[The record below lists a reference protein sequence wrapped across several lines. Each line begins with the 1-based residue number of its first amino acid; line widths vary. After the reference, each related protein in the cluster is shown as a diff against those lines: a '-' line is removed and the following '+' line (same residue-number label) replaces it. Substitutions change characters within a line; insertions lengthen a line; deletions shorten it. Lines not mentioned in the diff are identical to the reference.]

1 MHDDR
6 VLSPGFGRIGKR
18 KRLILRKALAVIPV
32 RYGASRFPGKPLALI
47 AGKPM
52 VQRVVEGIR
61 SCRTLDRVIVATDD
75 ARIFEAVRAF
85 GAEAVM
91 TLPHHAS
98 GTDRVAEVAAAFDH
112 PIVINV
118 QGDEPLVEGRMLEG
132 LVDALQDPDLPMA
145 SLMARVSEMSLLSEP
160 HRVKV
165 ATDSAGYALY
175 FSRAP
180 IPHGAADFFFQ
191 HIGIYGYQHGFLLG
205 FRSLPSSRLEQTER
219 LEQLRVLENGFRIK
233 MIEVER
239 PTLSVDVPE
248 DIMKVEKFL
257 SNKRAHE

>member
-1 MHDDR
+1 MPDDR
-6 VLSPGFGRIGKR
+6 VHGSGFGRFGKR
-18 KRLILRKALAVIPV
+18 ERLILRKALAVIPV
-32 RYGASRFPGKPLALI
+32 RYSASRFPGKPLALI

-52 VQRVVEGIR
+52 VQRVVEGVR
-61 SCRTLDRVIVATDD
+61 SCRSLDRVIVATDD
-75 ARIFEAVRAF
+75 ARIFETVRGF
-85 GAEAVM
+85 GAEAMM
-91 TLPHHAS
+91 TSPHHAS
-98 GTDRVAEVAAAFDH
+98 GTDRVAEIAAAFNH

-132 LVDALQDPDLPMA
+132 LVEVLQDPDLPMA
-145 SLMARVSEMSLLSEP
+145 SLMARVSELSLLFEP

-165 ATDSAGYALY
+165 TTDAAGYALY

-180 IPHGAADFFFQ
+180 IPHGADDFFFQ
-191 HIGIYGYQHGFLLG
+191 HIGIYGYQRGFLLG
-205 FRSLPSSRLEQTER
+205 FNALPPSRLERMER
-219 LEQLRVLENGFRIK
+219 LEQLRVLESGFRIK

-257 SNKRAHE
+257 FEKRAHE